1 MHRQQVTAQ
10 LIDVSDAAQL
20 FDLEDV
26 LDYIFQQGFVDPKW
40 RSVAWWEECTSVR
53 LKASHA
59 VQELLARGAGNTPAS
74 ALRLV
79 IGKFRQFL
87 FPFPLEYVRLKHD
100 RMYSGHPRGH
110 LGTL

>member
-1 MHRQQVTAQ
+1 MHRQVTAQ

-26 LDYIFQQGFVDPKW
+26 LDHIFQQGFVDPKW
-40 RSVAWWEECTSVR
+40 RSVVWWEECTSMR
-53 LKASHA
+53 LKATHA
-59 VQELLARGAGNTPAS
+59 VQELLARGVGNTPAS

-79 IGKFRQFL
+79 IGKAVSFS
-87 FPFPLEYVRLKHD
+87 PVEYVKANTVNDRL
-100 RMYSGHPRGH
+100 YSGHPCGH

>member
-1 MHRQQVTAQ
+1 MHRQVTAQ
-10 LIDVSDAAQL
+10 LIDVSDATQL

-40 RSVAWWEECTSVR
+40 RSVAWWEECTSLR

-74 ALRLV
+74 ALRIV
-79 IGKFRQFL
+79 IGRQFL
-87 FPFPLEYVRLKHD
+87 FPPFP
-100 RMYSGHPRGH
+100 P
-110 LGTL
+110 

>member
-1 MHRQQVTAQ
+1 MHRQVTAQ

-40 RSVAWWEECTSVR
+40 RSVAWWEECTFVR

-59 VQELLARGAGNTPAS
+59 VQELLARGAGSTPAS

-79 IGKFRQFL
+79 IGKLCQFL
-87 FPFPLEYVRLKHD
+87 SPLNT
-100 RMYSGHPRGH
+100 SG
-110 LGTL
+110 

>member
-1 MHRQQVTAQ
+1 MHRQVTAQ

-40 RSVAWWEECTSVR
+40 RSVAWWEECSTSVGSVR
-53 LKASHA
+53 LKASDA
-59 VQELLARGAGNTPAS
+59 VQELLARGAGTTPAS

-79 IGKFRQFL
+79 IGRYKAVS
-87 FPFPLEYVRLKHD
+87 FPLL
-100 RMYSGHPRGH
+100 P
-110 LGTL
+110 LNT

>member
-79 IGKFRQFL
+79 IGMLDSFFSI
-87 FPFPLEYVRLKHD
+87 FPLN
-100 RMYSGHPRGH
+100 
-110 LGTL
+110 T

>member
-1 MHRQQVTAQ
+1 MRRQVTAQ
-10 LIDVSDAAQL
+10 LIDVSDVAQL

-26 LDYIFQQGFVDPKW
+26 LDYIFQQGFVDSKW

-53 LKASHA
+53 LKASQA

-79 IGKFRQFL
+79 IGKLGSFFSS
-87 FPFPLEYVRLKHD
+87 FPLNA
-100 RMYSGHPRGH
+100 
-110 LGTL
+110 